1 MEIGKQLN
9 GARDCA
15 GSAPEKLKCLQDK
28 LADNQQEISNLRDS
42 TTGLEDRVALL
53 NSKVQAN
60 IDLTDDIVATTSNMI
75 ATVESRVSQTLAHSD
90 TVLAS
95 AHELIDF
102 YLVVLTVIAGL
113 AGILIT
119 YFLNRKQNEH
129 LKKAA
134 ELIAYDINQDE
145 NFQTELVLA
154 MLKNKRF
161 RMDLLLSIE
170 RFAQDSIKSDISSEI
185 SDLKNSLNRDQKN
198 D

>member
-9 GARDCA
+9 GASDCT
-15 GSAPEKLKCLQDK
+15 GSNPEKLSCLQDK
-28 LADNQQEISNLRDS
+28 LATNQQDISSLRDS
-42 TTGLEDRVALL
+42 TASLEDRVVLL
-53 NSKVQAN
+53 DSKVQAN
-60 IDLTDDIVATTSNMI
+60 IDLTDDIVSTASNMI
-75 ATVESRVSQTLAHSD
+75 ATVESSVSQTLTHSD

-154 MLKNKRF
+154 MLKNKGF
-161 RMDLLLSIE
+161 RTDFLLGVE
-170 RFAQDSIKSDISSEI
+170 RFVQDFDKSDISAEI
-185 SDLKNSLNRDQKN
+185 SDLKNSLSREQKN